1 MEIRKVI
8 SALDSDLRRVILRI
22 VADNPGTVVDVLNQL
37 RKRGFEVKYR
47 ETVYRAMEKLVDAQL
62 MEKFYEKERGLCYK
76 LSLTSLEIDITKG
89 TITKLSK

>member
-8 SALDSDLRRVILRI
+8 SALDSDLRREILRI

>member
-8 SALDSDLRRVILRI
+8 SALDSDLRREILRI
-22 VADNPGTVVDVLNQL
+22 VADNPGTVVDVINQL
-37 RKRGFEVKYR
+37 RKRGFKVKYR